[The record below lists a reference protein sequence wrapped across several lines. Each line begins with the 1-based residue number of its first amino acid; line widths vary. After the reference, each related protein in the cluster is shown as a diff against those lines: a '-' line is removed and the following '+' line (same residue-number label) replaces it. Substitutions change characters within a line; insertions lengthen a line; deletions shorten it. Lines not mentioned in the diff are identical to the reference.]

1 MHDRGMGPVQEM
13 GNIEVGQPAPHF
25 TLRDLS
31 GHTVTLKSCLG
42 QTVVLLDFWATW
54 CGPCRMAMPGLQ
66 ELAHKFQDRGLEIL
80 SVNLG
85 DPANRVRQFMDFRNY
100 TFHVLL
106 DQNGKVG
113 NKYGVQALP
122 TLVLVDKQ
130 GIVRWIRVGYSA
142 NDKDLKQLIAKLLNG

>member
-1 MHDRGMGPVQEM
+1 
-13 GNIEVGQPAPHF
+13 
-25 TLRDLS
+25 
-31 GHTVTLKSCLG
+31 
-42 QTVVLLDFWATW
+42 
-54 CGPCRMAMPGLQ
+54 MPGLQ